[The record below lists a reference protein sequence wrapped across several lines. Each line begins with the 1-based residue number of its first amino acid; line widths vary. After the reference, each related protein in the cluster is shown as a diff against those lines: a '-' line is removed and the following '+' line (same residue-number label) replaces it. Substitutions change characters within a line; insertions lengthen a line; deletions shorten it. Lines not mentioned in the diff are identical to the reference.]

1 MEQGFEF
8 PRDLERLVHDRL
20 FSARRAAQRLRFRP
34 GVAVSSSSP
43 IDVQRQQRRK
53 KTLARAL
60 HCLREDYGTSLEMSQ
75 EALAYTNSLE
85 DALCF
90 LALQYTSDE
99 LPPKLRAQPVDGHK
113 TVDAA
118 TGHLVVEKH
127 EHKAR
132 ARQFAIAWDDG
143 NMKAI
148 QANETQETTPQHA
161 QALSWTHEY
170 VRAQEEEQETAA
182 DDTGHVLAQRGRN
195 GAVKTKTETVAC
207 SSGPLDQ
214 DTIVETHARK
224 EEADAGDTGELDSDD
239 GVCGLLEEAEATV
252 VSADEMKQRAGLD
265 PAARIAA
272 HAVAA
277 LKANKGA
284 KRRTKQRDQVPAAAA
299 STHAAPAWTGP
310 TPRELLAQ
318 HCRQQGRAKPQY
330 KKLPRAAASS
340 GHLYSV
346 TIGTK
351 RGSAATFQVTPEA
364 DDAMHGFE
372 TIGDAKD
379 RVATMALYDV
389 ASHLPLY
396 LVLPPVYRAMWLEWL
411 QEREEREANV
421 AQAHADQQEKLVED
435 IFHALPRELATKKVD
450 VEPPPIGEQR
460 ASSTGIEGAPLTD
473 KALLTQCN
481 VDDWDE
487 VSDDD
492 THRVEESPDE
502 EAVAS
507 TEQQDESDVRAAL
520 ELSRELRAQLQNQ
533 MRTRAYHVQLKQRA
547 LLPIASWKQRILEMV
562 STHDVMLISG
572 ETGCGKSTQVPHFV
586 LEDVLLSEPGGARGC
601 IVCAQPRRLAAT
613 SLAAQVSKELGEQ
626 RMGTPESLVGYQIR
640 LEARM
645 TRRTRLLFCT
655 TGILLQKLQDPST
668 FSKDVSHVI
677 VDEVHERDLQSD
689 VVLALLRQLLA
700 ERDAHQQ
707 HGGGSLPSFKV
718 ILMSAT
724 LNAASFQTYFGGDA
738 LCPRIDV
745 RGRTFPVDH
754 YYLEDDQLYG

>member
-1 MEQGFEF
+1 
-8 PRDLERLVHDRL
+8 
-20 FSARRAAQRLRFRP
+20 
-34 GVAVSSSSP
+34 
-43 IDVQRQQRRK
+43 
-53 KTLARAL
+53 
-60 HCLREDYGTSLEMSQ
+60 
-75 EALAYTNSLE
+75 
-85 DALCF
+85 
-90 LALQYTSDE
+90 
-99 LPPKLRAQPVDGHK
+99 
-113 TVDAA
+113 
-118 TGHLVVEKH
+118 
-127 EHKAR
+127 
-132 ARQFAIAWDDG
+132 
-143 NMKAI
+143 
-148 QANETQETTPQHA
+148 
-161 QALSWTHEY
+161 
-170 VRAQEEEQETAA
+170 
-182 DDTGHVLAQRGRN
+182 
-195 GAVKTKTETVAC
+195 
-207 SSGPLDQ
+207 
-214 DTIVETHARK
+214 
-224 EEADAGDTGELDSDD
+224 
-239 GVCGLLEEAEATV
+239 
-252 VSADEMKQRAGLD
+252 MKQRAGLD
-265 PAARIAA
+265 PAARIAS

-299 STHAAPAWTGP
+299 STHAAPAWSGS
-310 TPRELLAQ
+310 TPREFLAQ
-318 HCRQQGRAKPQY
+318 HCRQQGRSKPQY
-330 KKLPRAAASS
+330 KKLPRAAAGS

-351 RGSAATFQVTPEA
+351 CGSAATFQVSPEA

-372 TIGDAKD
+372 TIGDAND
-379 RVATMALYDV
+379 RVATMAFHV
-389 ASHLPLY
+389 ARGVH
-396 LVLPPVYRAMWLEWL
+396 
-411 QEREEREANV
+411 EREEREAKM
-421 AQAHADQQEKLVED
+421 AQALASQQEKLVED
-435 IFHALPRELATKKVD
+435 IFHALRRELATKKVD
-450 VEPPPIGEQR
+450 VEPAPLGEQS
-460 ASSTGIEGAPLTD
+460 ASFTGIEGAPLTD
-473 KALLTQCN
+473 KALLTQWN
-481 VDDWDE
+481 VDNWGE

-502 EAVAS
+502 HAVAS
-507 TEQQDESDVRAAL
+507 TEREDERDRRAAL
-520 ELSRELRAQLQNQ
+520 ELSRELRAKLQHQ

-547 LLPIASWKQRILEMV
+547 LLPIASWKKRILEMV

-601 IVCAQPRRLAAT
+601 IVCAQPRRQADT

-700 ERDAHQQ
+700 ERDAHRQQ
-707 HGGGSLPSFKV
+707 GGGSFPSFKV

-754 YYLEDDQLYG
+754 YYLEDVLERTNFMVDKTLDDSRSCSTTSRASLEDKHFVSKPVRLIGCSQYFADEAYNEVNFWRIDPLRVQTVEL